1 MSSSVTLRP
10 MFVICGRPGAG
21 KSTLATQL
29 QLQLQQPQQE
39 AFPLHFIDLDVC
51 ITDEMKENFAMG
63 QYPTLEQRAKFM
75 QACIAYTPAQL
86 ADSSRTSQSAMC
98 SSPNYYETPNKFTSL
113 IQ

>member
-1 MSSSVTLRP
+1 LSSSVN

-21 KSTLATQL
+21 KSTLAT

-63 QYPTLEQRAKFM
+63 QYPTLEQRASFM
-75 QACIAYTPAQL
+75 QACIAYTRAQL
-86 ADSSRTSQSAMC
+86 ADSSRTSQWAMC
-98 SSPNYYETPNKFTSL
+98 SSPNYYETPNKFTSFND
-113 IQ
+113 